1 LWQRALEENHPPML
15 GREPLSP
22 PARRRPAARILRGA
36 MSDQLL
42 VTCFRT
48 WKLYYVSFISA
59 WELTFVVGVY
69 GEHSSSTAV
78 HGMANMGYTRGL
90 CASFCRGFVDQLAR
104 TNKRFQS
111 NAGCLYDHVRLVYQ
125 SAYRP
130 LPYHAARFIVVTVQ
144 FALIVVAGSIGC
156 NDNWN
161 VVPNEYVAIAGYPLG

>member
-1 LWQRALEENHPPML
+1 
-15 GREPLSP
+15 
-22 PARRRPAARILRGA
+22 
-36 MSDQLL
+36 
-42 VTCFRT
+42 
-48 WKLYYVSFISA
+48 
-59 WELTFVVGVY
+59 
-69 GEHSSSTAV
+69 
-78 HGMANMGYTRGL
+78 MGYTRGL

>member
-1 LWQRALEENHPPML
+1 VATRLRRESSTNAGPRATL
-15 GREPLSP
+15 P

-59 WELTFVVGVY
+59 WELVFVVGVY
-69 GEHSSSTAV
+69 GEHLFFTAV

-90 CASFCRGFVDQLAR
+90 RASFRRCFVDQLAR
-104 TNKRFQS
+104 TNKIFHS
-111 NAGCLYDHVRLVYQ
+111 NASCVYYHVRSVHQ

-130 LPYHAARFIVVTVQ
+130 LPYHDARFIVVTVQ

-161 VVPNEYVAIAGYPLG
+161 VVPNEYVAMAGYPLG